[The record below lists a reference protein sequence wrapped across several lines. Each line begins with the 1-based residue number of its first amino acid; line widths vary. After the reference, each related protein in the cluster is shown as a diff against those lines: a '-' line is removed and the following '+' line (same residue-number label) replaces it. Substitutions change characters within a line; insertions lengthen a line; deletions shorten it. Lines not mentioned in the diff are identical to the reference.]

1 MRILISNDDGVLAP
15 GIAVLAEEIAKI
27 ADIDIIAPDRNRS
40 GASNSLTLLN
50 PLRVSKLSNGSHSV
64 DGTPTDCVHLALTGY
79 FSEKYDMVIS
89 GINDGSNLGDDVL
102 YSGTIAA
109 AMEGCNL
116 GLPAIAVSCVSHHSS
131 QNYETAAVFARK
143 IATQVLKSKLPSN
156 TLLNINV
163 PDLPLSEVKGIEI
176 TRLGTRHNAESTKK
190 LQDPR
195 GRTIYWIGEA
205 GKEAD
210 AGEGTDFY
218 AVKRGFVS
226 VTPIHLDMTNY
237 KVFANVAS
245 WLDGIT
251 F

>member
-1 MRILISNDDGVLAP
+1 MKILISNDDGVLAP
-15 GIAVLAEEIAKI
+15 GIEILAEEIAKI
-27 ADIDIIAPDRNRS
+27 ADVDVIAPDRNRS

-50 PLRVSKLSNGSHSV
+50 PLRVRELANGSHSV

-79 FSEKYDMVIS
+79 FDKHYDMVIS

-116 GLPAIAVSCVSHHSS
+116 GVPSIAVSCVSRDS
-131 QNYETAAVFARK
+131 QHYRTAAIFARK
-143 IATQVLKSKLPSN
+143 IATQVLQNNLPKM
-156 TLLNINV
+156 TMLNVNV
-163 PDLPLSEVKGIEI
+163 PDLPVEEIHGIEI
-176 TRLGTRHNAESTKK
+176 TRLGTRHKAETTQK
-190 LQDPR
+190 LEDPR
-195 GRTIYWIGEA
+195 GRTIYWIGEP

-210 AGEGTDFY
+210 ASEGTDFY

-237 KVFANVAS
+237 NVFANVAS
-245 WLDGIT
+245 WLDGIKV
-251 F
+251 

>member
-1 MRILISNDDGVLAP
+1 MKILISNDDGVLAP
-15 GIAVLAEEIAKI
+15 GIEILAEEISKI
-27 ADIDIIAPDRNRS
+27 AEVDVIAPDRNRS

-50 PLRVSKLSNGSHSV
+50 PLRVRRLSNGAHSV

-116 GLPAIAVSCVSHHSS
+116 GVPAMAVSCVSPDCK
-131 QNYETAAVFARK
+131 NYHTAAVFARK
-143 IATQVLKSKLPSN
+143 IATQVLQNNLPSM
-156 TLLNINV
+156 TMLNVNV
-163 PDLPLSEVKGIEI
+163 PDLPISEIKGIEI
-176 TRLGTRHNAESTKK
+176 TRLGTRHNAESTKELK
-190 LQDPR
+190 DPR
-195 GRTIYWIGEA
+195 GRTIYWIGEP

-218 AVKRGFVS
+218 AVKRGFIS
-226 VTPIHLDMTNY
+226 VTPLHLDMTNY
-237 KVFANVAS
+237 KVFANVS
-245 WLDGIT
+245 FWLDGIK

>member
-15 GIAVLAEEIAKI
+15 GIEILAEEISKI
-27 ADIDIIAPDRNRS
+27 AEVDVIAPDRNRS

-50 PLRVSKLSNGSHSV
+50 PLRVRQLASGAHSV

-116 GLPAIAVSCVSHHSS
+116 GVPSIAVSCVSRDS
-131 QNYETAAVFARK
+131 QHYHTAAVFARK
-143 IATQVLKSKLPSN
+143 IATQVLQNNLPSM
-156 TLLNINV
+156 TLLNVNV
-163 PDLPLSEVKGIEI
+163 PDLPLSEIKGIEI
-176 TRLGTRHNAESTKK
+176 TRLGTRHNAEETKK

-195 GRTIYWIGEA
+195 GRTIYWIGEP

-245 WLDGIT
+245 WLDGIK